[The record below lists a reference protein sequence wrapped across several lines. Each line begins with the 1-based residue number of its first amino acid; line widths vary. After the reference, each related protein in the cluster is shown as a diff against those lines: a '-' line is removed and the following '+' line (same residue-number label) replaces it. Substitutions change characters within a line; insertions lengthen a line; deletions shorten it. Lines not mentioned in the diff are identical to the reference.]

1 MNTITHCSAGAREG
15 ATGPVF
21 VSRGRET
28 DPAVINAARL
38 AKLERAATFPPLD
51 TETRAAVETACAAY
65 HLNRKSQTLRCWAVY
80 ESGPIR
86 AFRVHGRLMWPTARL
101 RELCGVAQ

>member
-1 MNTITHCSAGAREG
+1 MESATHYDAEPKDGVTSPAFAPR
-15 ATGPVF
+15 
-21 VSRGRET
+21 RIET

-38 AKLERAATFPPLD
+38 AKLERAATYPPLN

-101 RELCGVAQ
+101 RELCGVAK